1 MSIELKHLSI
11 QELVSAAGGNPWQ
24 MDSAI
29 QSGAPGEIDELATAF
44 RNASGCIT
52 ETEHDFTIAK
62 QRFGSAWDRQDGAGH
77 PINDAAEVVRV
88 TDGLHLSKLQIS
100 KLAVSLESIAAA
112 LAQSQRSSA
121 TSISLLEGALKSYDL
136 QIDARIEEASRAGKN
151 AEWDDLKRAA
161 ESRTRTAV
169 DEAKAIR
176 TAYTDELSK
185 ARTAMVAEGYAADPT
200 TGADGIGTAPA
211 QSAPDKYGAS
221 QRAADEALVNA
232 PGAWTP
238 EKQAAS
244 NRLRDFATA
253 TNPNA
258 TPEAKRYASERLD
271 DFATAQ
277 TAGPLPTDPVLGG
290 DARTRARARLE
301 LQSKLEHGVLDKPG
315 LTPDQATA
323 ALDQSEA
330 QARTMVIARVQEQLQ
345 QAGMSPQGAA
355 QAAAGMSHGQ
365 IPKELVEGAS
375 LAGKPISGAK
385 EAFDRTA
392 DSLPTGSHWNES
404 VKTYSSS
411 DVEALKKI
419 GGKLG
424 VVGNLVDVG
433 VGLYEWQHGMPAG
446 QVVAKTAGGMG
457 AAYAGGQL
465 GAWLGA
471 PAGPV
476 GAFAGAFIFGTVG
489 AYYGEQWTSDVYKS
503 IAGSP

>member
-11 QELVSAAGGNPWQ
+11 QELTSAAGGDPWQ
-24 MDSAI
+24 LDAGL
-29 QSGAPGEIDELATAF
+29 QSGAPGQIDELATAF
-44 RNASGCIT
+44 RNASGCLE
-52 ETEHDFTIAK
+52 ETSHDFAVAQ
-62 QRFGSAWDRQDGAGH
+62 QRFGAAWDRQDGGGH
-77 PINDAAEVVRV
+77 PINESAEVQRV
-88 TDGLHLSKLQIS
+88 TENLHLSRTQIS
-100 KLAVSLESIAAA
+100 KIALDLENIAAA
-112 LAQSQRSSA
+112 LAQAQRSSA

-136 QIDARIEEASRAGKN
+136 QIDARIAQAANAGTN
-151 AEWDDLKRAA
+151 AQWDDLKQAA
-161 ESRTRTAV
+161 IGRTRTAV
-169 DEAKAIR
+169 DESKAIR

-200 TGADGIGTAPA
+200 NGADGIGAGPA

-232 PGAWTP
+232 PGTWTP
-238 EKQAAS
+238 EKQSAS

-253 TNPNA
+253 NSPTA

-271 DFATAQ
+271 DFTTAQ
-277 TAGPLPTDPVLGG
+277 MQGPLPTDPVLGG

-301 LQSKLEHGVLDKPG
+301 LQAQFEHGMLDQPG
-315 LTPDQATA
+315 LAPDQATA
-323 ALDQSEA
+323 MLDKTEA
-330 QARTMVIARVQEQLQ
+330 HARTMVIARVQEQLQ

-355 QAAAGMSHGQ
+355 QAAAGMSHGA

-404 VKTYSSS
+404 VQTYSSS

-419 GGKLG
+419 GGRLG

-457 AAYAGGQL
+457 AAYAGGQF

-476 GAFAGAFIFGTVG
+476 GAFAGALVFGTIG

>member
-11 QELVSAAGGNPWQ
+11 QELVSAAGGDPWK

-29 QSGAPGEIDELATAF
+29 QSGAPGEIDELASAF

-52 ETEHDFTIAK
+52 ETEHDFTVAK
-62 QRFGSAWDRQDGAGH
+62 QRFGSAWDRQDGGAH

-88 TDGLHLSKLQIS
+88 TESLHLSKLQIS
-100 KLAVSLESIAAA
+100 KLAVSMESIAAA

-136 QIDARIEEASRAGKN
+136 QIDARIAQASRAGKN
-151 AEWDDLKRAA
+151 ADWDDLKRAA

-185 ARTAMVAEGYAADPT
+185 ARNAMVAEGYAADPT
-200 TGADGIGTAPA
+200 KGADGIGAEPI
-211 QSAPDKYGAS
+211 QSAPDKYGAN
-221 QRAADEALVNA
+221 QRAVDEALVNA

-253 TNPNA
+253 NNPNA
-258 TPEAKRYASERLD
+258 TPDAKRYASERLD
-271 DFATAQ
+271 DFTTAQ

-301 LQSKLEHGVLDKPG
+301 LQAKLEHGVLDKPG

-323 ALDQSEA
+323 AMDQSEA

-375 LAGKPISGAK
+375 MAGKGLTGA
-385 EAFDRTA
+385 EVSVAQTA
-392 DSLPTGSHWNES
+392 DSMRPGHPWNQS
-404 VKTYSSS
+404 SQIYSAA
-411 DVEALKKI
+411 DIEALEKI
-419 GGKLG
+419 GGRLG
-424 VVGNLVDVG
+424 LAGNLVDFG

-446 QVVAKTAGGMG
+446 QVLAKTAGGTG
-457 AAYAGGQL
+457 AAWAAGEL

-476 GAFAGAFIFGTVG
+476 GAFAGGLVFGTIG

-503 IAGSP
+503 IMG